1 MTNIDTSTEAVE
13 RRVSLLFR
21 EGWED
26 TGNMLRALAAARDA
40 LKRLNAEYEDHI
52 GSVEAERDHL
62 AAKVERMREALEI
75 IAGQRQ
81 CIDNLM
87 GNDDIARAALAGD
100 TP

>member
-1 MTNIDTSTEAVE
+1 MTNIDTNTDSVEELGKWHEADAE
-13 RRVSLLFR
+13 HYFTQGAWHLMSAAK
-21 EGWED
+21 D
-26 TGNMLRALAAARDA
+26 TAATLRALA
-40 LKRLNAEYEDHI
+40 
-52 GSVEAERDHL
+52 AERDHL

-100 TP
+100 K